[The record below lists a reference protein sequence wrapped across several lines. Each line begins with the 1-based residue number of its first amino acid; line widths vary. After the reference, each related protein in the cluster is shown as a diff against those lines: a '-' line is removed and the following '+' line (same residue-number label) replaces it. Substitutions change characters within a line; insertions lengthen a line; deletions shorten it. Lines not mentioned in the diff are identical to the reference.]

1 MNTEEFIANNARKL
15 IIEKTNLIGGTHIGG
30 SFSIIDFLTNFYL
43 DKINNLS
50 QDELNNFYLGIIN
63 PCKYQLIFSKGHCYI
78 AQLAVLDSIFSNNI
92 YLKEYFTKDSNY
104 FGHPKRIISNF
115 HFPVS
120 TGSLGQGITFGNGL
134 ALANKIKQTDEMINV
149 IIGDGEFNE
158 GSCNEAIF
166 FAIQNKL
173 NINYIIDNN
182 NQMSLD
188 YTENILS
195 NGIIQ
200 KRFENLSINTFEING
215 HSHKEI
221 QKLLLQVKNGT
232 NIVLLNTIKGKGVTF
247 MEKEFKWHHRRLRD
261 NEYQDALGEL
271 NAK

>member
-1 MNTEEFIANNARKL
+1 MNTEEAIAKNARKL
-15 IIEKTNLIGGTHIGG
+15 ILEKTNLIGGTHIGG
-30 SFSIIDFLTNFYL
+30 SFSIIDFLVSFYL
-43 DKINNLS
+43 DKIKFLS
-50 QDELNNFYLGIIN
+50 KEELNNFYLGVSN
-63 PCKYQLIFSKGHCYI
+63 PCDYQLIFSKGHCYI
-78 AQLAVLDSIFSNNI
+78 AQLAVLDSIFSDNF
-92 YLKEYFTKDSNY
+92 YLNQYFSQNSNY
-104 FGHPKRIISNF
+104 FGHPKRNISNF

-134 ALANKIKQTDEMINV
+134 ALANKIKKNDEVINV

-158 GSCNEAIF
+158 GSCNEAIL

-173 NINYIIDNN
+173 NINFIIDNN
-182 NQMSLD
+182 NQMSLN
-188 YTENILS
+188 YTDNIFS

-215 HSHKEI
+215 HNNNNIKNLFSH
-221 QKLLLQVKNGT
+221 LQNGT
-232 NIVLLNTIKGKGVTF
+232 NLIILNTIKGKGVTF

-271 NAK
+271 NEK